1 METPNQKPTLTLR
14 EWVAALRSGEWQQGT
29 GRLCSLDADGT
40 KRYCCLGVALAL
52 QGRLNEEGG
61 DIACTV
67 RLAAAM
73 PTADFLVE
81 PVTTTWEDV
90 DGDHF
95 NISVTSARH
104 DGKLKAVSELNDN
117 RWSFDEIADALEH
130 TYPQYFTDTP
140 EAK

>member
-1 METPNQKPTLTLR
+1 MEKPTLTLR

-29 GRLCSLDADGT
+29 GRLCSVGQDGE

-67 RLAAAM
+67 RLATAM
-73 PTADFLVE
+73 PMADFLVE
-81 PVTTTWEDV
+81 PVTTTWEVV

-95 NISVTSARH
+95 NIRVTSARH
-104 DGKLKAVSELNDN
+104 DGRLKAVSELNDAG
-117 RWSFDEIADALEH
+117 WSFAEIADAIES
-130 TYPQYFTDTP
+130 TYPQYFT
-140 EAK
+140 EVK